1 MVKEQ
6 LKRIIVENQERMP
19 FRLFKRH
26 AATLVDT
33 RQIHAVVGL
42 RRVGKTHFLY
52 QAANELL
59 ERGVPREALVLVN
72 FEDERLA
79 GLTGERLGLVLEAYY
94 ELYPDRVGDEVHLFF
109 DEIQTVPGW
118 ERFVA
123 RLFEE
128 KRHRIRVTGSSS
140 KLLGKEIATA
150 LRGRAVTTNLYPLS
164 FREYAEYRG
173 VDVTERLPYSQERFK
188 AVKLLE
194 EYLAWGGFFEVVDAA
209 DDAERRRI
217 VSTYLDLVVYKDL
230 VERYGVKNLAVLKA
244 MIRHYVANTTRK
256 TSLARLGGTIREA
269 TAVSKNTVG
278 QYTALLEDAGFL
290 HVLPKFSYRLSRN
303 AVSKYYVADPVFKT
317 VAGHSFSPDTGALY
331 EQAVLLELVR
341 RGGDRFFFDE
351 QAECDFIVK
360 QGTKVV
366 DAIQVCVDPEAA
378 RERELRG
385 LVTAMHALR
394 LRKGTVVSAS
404 YEAEETIEGKAV
416 RYVPLWRWLLET
428 H

>member
-6 LKRIIVENQERMP
+6 IKRIIVENQERMP

-26 AATLVDT
+26 AATLFDT

-52 QAANELL
+52 QMANELL
-59 ERGVPREALVLVN
+59 ERGVPRETLVQVN
-72 FEDERLA
+72 FEDERLV
-79 GLTGERLGLVLEAYY
+79 GLTSERLGLVLEAYY
-94 ELYPDRVGDEVHLFF
+94 ELYPDRVGDELHLFF

-128 KRHRIRVTGSSS
+128 KRYRIRITGSSS
-140 KLLGKEIATA
+140 KLLSKEIATA

-164 FREYAEYRG
+164 FKEFAAYKG
-173 VDVTERLPYSQERFK
+173 VAITENLPYSRNRFK
-188 AVKLLE
+188 AVKLLD
-194 EYLAWGGFFEVVDAA
+194 EYLAWGGFFEVVNAA

-217 VSTYLDLVVYKDL
+217 VSTHLDLVVYKDL
-230 VERYGVKNLAVLKA
+230 VERYGVKNLTVLKA
-244 MIRHYVANTTRK
+244 LIRHYVANTTRK
-256 TSLARLGGTIREA
+256 TSLARLGATIREA

-331 EQAVLLELVR
+331 EQAVLLELVH

-360 QGTKVV
+360 RGTKIV
-366 DAIQVCVDPEAA
+366 DAIQVCIEPEAA
-378 RERELRG
+378 RERELKG
-385 LVTAMHALR
+385 LLAAMNALHLAR
-394 LRKGTVVSAS
+394 GTVVTAS
-404 YEAEETIEGKAV
+404 HEAEETIEGKTV

-428 H
+428 N